1 MMKIDMVFSIPF
13 HNFAHHE
20 KHIVTMI
27 RPLLLS
33 TLALSA
39 ASQLPATQRNS
50 RPNIIYILADD
61 LGYGDLSCY
70 GQTKFNTPNIDKM
83 AQDGMRFTQH
93 YSGSTVSAPTRACL
107 MTGLHTGHSYVR
119 GNSDNTFPSTV
130 QTFPGMLQREGYVT
144 GMYGKW
150 GLGNYPST
158 GEPDDHGFNEF
169 FGYTNQGLAHRHYPD
184 VLIDNGVT
192 VTLPGNDWLNKVVY
206 APDTIHKRALDF
218 IDRHQQEPF
227 FLYCSYTI
235 PHAEI
240 IVPED
245 SIFQSY
251 KGRYSET
258 AYKGSDYIGAGTKTG
273 SYCSQPFPKATFM
286 SMIARLDLY
295 VGQIIKKLDELGLSE
310 NTIIMFSSDNGPHQ
324 EGGANPDFFNSS
336 GGYRGIK
343 RDLYDGGVKIP
354 FIVKWPG
361 KIAPGLN
368 SDHLSAHWDIFPTI
382 KDLISS
388 DETFV
393 GDGIS
398 LLPTLLQQGTQK
410 AHKYLYWEFFEKEGR
425 RGLRWNDWKLVQYN
439 MTANPNATWL
449 LYDLKNDPG
458 ETTDVAAGNPVLVD
472 KLKNAVELEHV
483 KSDKLQWTF
492 EKYNNIFNV
501 KIIVKDRLENPVN
514 NAKVVLQSYGNRI
527 TWEEGLAMFR
537 GISAGNVELKVS
549 VDEVELYSQTI
560 TITDRDLL
568 LPVVLNITGV
578 SSVKQAN
585 IVNCYFDK
593 SLHSI
598 RLKSEQTIVRYRVL
612 NYMGIVVDERQCADN
627 YMNIPVREGD
637 TALQIIETMTLTG
650 EKQVNKVI
658 CW

>member
-1 MMKIDMVFSIPF
+1 MK
-13 HNFAHHE
+13 NT
-20 KHIVTMI
+20 VTMI
-27 RPLLLS
+27 RPLLFS
-33 TLALSA
+33 SFALSA
-39 ASQLPATQRNS
+39 ATQLSAAQNNS

-70 GQTKFNTPNIDKM
+70 GQSKFNTPNIDKM
-83 AQDGMRFTQH
+83 AQDGMRFTHH

-119 GNSDNTFPSTV
+119 GNSDNTFPATV

-144 GMYGKW
+144 GMFGKW

-169 FGYTNQGLAHRHYPD
+169 FGYTNQGLAHRHFPTT
-184 VLIDNGVT
+184 LIDNGVK

-206 APDTIHKRALDF
+206 APDTIHQRALDF
-218 IDRHQQEPF
+218 IDNHQQEPF

-245 SIFQSY
+245 SIFLSY

-258 AYKGSDYIGAGTKTG
+258 AYNGSDYIGEGTKTG

-295 VGQIIKKLDELGLSE
+295 VGQIIKKLDALGLSE

-324 EGGANPDFFNSS
+324 EGGANPVFFNSS
-336 GGYRGIK
+336 GGHRGIK

-361 KIAPGLN
+361 KIAPGTN
-368 SDHLSAHWDIFPTI
+368 AVHLSAHWDIFPTI
-382 KDLISS
+382 KDLIGS
-388 DETFV
+388 DETYV

-398 LLPTLLQQGTQK
+398 LLPTLLQEGTQK

-458 ETTDVAAGNPVLVD
+458 ETTDVAAANPDLTD
-472 KLKNAVELEHV
+472 KLKNAVELEHI
-483 KSDKLQWTF
+483 KSEKLQWTF
-492 EKYNNIFNV
+492 EKNNSLFNV
-501 KIIVKDRLENPVN
+501 KIMVKDRLENPVN
-514 NAKVVLQSYGNRI
+514 NAKVVLQSFGNRI
-527 TWEEGLAMFR
+527 TWEEGVAMFR
-537 GISAGNVELKVS
+537 GVSAGNFQLQVY
-549 VDEVELYSQTI
+549 VDGQALFSQTI
-560 TITDRDLL
+560 TIANNDVI
-568 LPVVLNITGV
+568 LPVELNITGV
-578 SSVKQAN
+578 PSLTNAN
-585 IVNCYFDK
+585 VVECYFDK
-593 SLHSI
+593 SMHSI
-598 RLKSEQTIVRYRVL
+598 RLKSEMAIVNYRLL
-612 NYMGIVVDERQCADN
+612 NSLGQLLVEGNCADN
-627 YMNIPVREGD
+627 FINIPLNNNG
-637 TALQIIETMTLTG
+637 AMFYFIETVTVDG
-650 EKQVNKVI
+650 NKQISKI
-658 CW
+658 F

>member
-1 MMKIDMVFSIPF
+1 MKIDTVFSIPF

-39 ASQLPATQRNS
+39 ASQLPAAQKNS

-83 AQDGMRFTQH
+83 AEEGMRFTQH

-107 MTGLHTGHSYVR
+107 MTGLHTGRSYVR
-119 GNSDNTFPSTV
+119 GNSDNTFPASV

-218 IDRHQQEPF
+218 IDRHQLEPF

-235 PHAEI
+235 PHAEL

-245 SIFQSY
+245 SIFLRY
-251 KGRYSET
+251 KGKFTET
-258 AYKGSDYIGAGTKTG
+258 PKNGSDYIGPGTNKTA
-273 SYCSQPFPKATFM
+273 YCSQQYPRATYAA
-286 SMIARLDLY
+286 MITRLDLY
-295 VGQIIKKLDELGLSE
+295 VGQILEKLKILGLSD
-310 NTIIMFSSDNGPHQ
+310 NTIVMFTSDNGP
-324 EGGANPDFFNSS
+324 ESLADPAFFNSS
-336 GGYRGIK
+336 GGLNGIK
-343 RDLYDGGVKIP
+343 RDIYEGGIRVP
-354 FIVKWPG
+354 FVVQWPG
-361 KIAPGLN
+361 MIAPGTV
-368 SDHLSAHWDIFPTI
+368 SQHISAQWDIFPTI
-382 KDLISS
+382 KELVTAS
-388 DETFV
+388 EEYA

-398 LLPTLLQQGTQK
+398 LLPTLLGNDGQQQ
-410 AHKYLYWEFFEKEGR
+410 HEYLYWEFYEKNGR
-425 RGLRWNDWKLVQYN
+425 RGLRFGDWKLVQYN
-439 MTANPNATWL
+439 VSDGPNAKNWL
-449 LYDLKNDPG
+449 LYDLKNDPT
-458 ETTDVAAGNPVLVD
+458 ESTSVAGANLDIRD
-472 KLKNAVELEHV
+472 KMKNAVELEHV
-483 KSDKLQWTF
+483 KSDKIQWTF
-492 EKYNNIFNV
+492 EKNSSLFNLKFV
-501 KIIVKDRLENPVN
+501 VTDKNGLPLPD
-514 NAKVVLQSYGNRI
+514 AKVILGDYGNRI

-549 VDEVELYSQTI
+549 VDGIELYSQTI
-560 TITDRDLL
+560 TITDRDLIM
-568 LPVVLNITGV
+568 PVVLNITSV
-578 SSVKQAN
+578 SSIKQAN
-585 IVNCYFDK
+585 IVKCYFDK

-598 RLKSEQTIVRYRVL
+598 RLKSDQAIVRYRVL
-612 NYMGIVVDERQCADN
+612 NYMGLVVDERQCADN

-637 TALQIIETMTLTG
+637 TALQIVETITLTG
-650 EKQVNKVI
+650 EKQINKVL